1 MVAALV
7 AFSFVFVACDTE
19 ETVNEGGNGTDVSTG
34 INAVYWE
41 GNTVNLSDDEIS
53 ILFTSVPEREGY
65 VFGGWYFDNGIWE
78 LPADYNAVIEA
89 EDGTVLYARWLD
101 MDEVVKVTFYDWS
114 DSLII
119 YSA

>member
-1 MVAALV
+1 
-7 AFSFVFVACDTE
+7 
-19 ETVNEGGNGTDVSTG
+19 G
-34 INAVYWE
+34 
-41 GNTVNLSDDEIS
+41 DEIS

-65 VFGGWYFDNGIWE
+65 VFGGWYFDSGIWE
-78 LPADYNAVIEA
+78 LPADYNSVIEA

-119 YSA
+119 YSAYFPIGSDLNGYVSASDKPSDEIYDYYFSGWDKPLSNVTEDI

>member
-1 MVAALV
+1 MMVAALV

-53 ILFTSVPEREGY
+53 ILFTSVP
-65 VFGGWYFDNGIWE
+65 
-78 LPADYNAVIEA
+78 
-89 EDGTVLYARWLD
+89 
-101 MDEVVKVTFYDWS
+101 
-114 DSLII
+114 
-119 YSA
+119 